1 MSSIPADLLYTRT
14 HEWVRVLADGSLEVG
29 ITDHAQHALGDLV
42 FVETPQPGRRV
53 EAREPFA
60 IVESV
65 KAASDLYSPAAGE
78 ITAANT
84 ELAAA
89 PERINQDPYG
99 AGWIARI
106 RPDGGAPMASA
117 DPSAAAGAQTG
128 VAALPAARLLSAAD
142 YAQLLAAQ
150 AP

>member
-1 MSSIPADLLYTRT
+1 MSSIPADLRYTKT

-29 ITDHAQHALGDLV
+29 ITDHAQRALGDLV

-53 EAREPFA
+53 AAREPYGV
-60 IVESV
+60 VESV
-65 KAASDLYSPAAGE
+65 KAASDLYSPVAGE
-78 ITAANT
+78 VTAVNT

-106 RPDGGAPMASA
+106 RPD
-117 DPSAAAGAQTG
+117 AAAGAPSPS
-128 VAALPAARLLSAAD
+128 AAGPAAGLLSAAD
-142 YAQLLAAQ
+142 YAQRLAAEGD
-150 AP
+150 